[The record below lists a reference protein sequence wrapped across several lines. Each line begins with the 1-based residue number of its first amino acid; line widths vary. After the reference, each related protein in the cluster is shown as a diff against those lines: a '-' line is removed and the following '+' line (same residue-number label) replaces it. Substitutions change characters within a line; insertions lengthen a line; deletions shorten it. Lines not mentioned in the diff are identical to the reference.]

1 MRVVKKIAILKLG
14 GPEITNKRKELE
26 MRKTGVLIGAISLFS
41 LLCMSQSFAQQGM
54 QWRGGG
60 GWGMDAQY
68 SRMYDTKTVETISGE
83 VASVDIITPMK
94 GMCYGVHLMVKTA
107 KETISVHLGPGWYI
121 ENQDTKIEPKD
132 KVEVVGSRITLEGK
146 PAIIAAEVKKGDE
159 ILKLRNK
166 KGFPF
171 WSGWRRSQ
179 D

>member
-1 MRVVKKIAILKLG
+1 
-14 GPEITNKRKELE
+14 
-26 MRKTGVLIGAISLFS
+26 MRKMGIVIGMIFIFS
-41 LLCMSQSFAQQGM
+41 LLHITQSFAQQGM

-60 GWGMDAQY
+60 GWGMDAPY
-68 SRMYDTKTVETISGE
+68 NRMYDPKTIETISAE
-83 VASVDIITPMK
+83 VVSVDIITPMK

-107 KETISVHLGPGWYI
+107 KETVSVHLGPGWYI

-132 KVEVVGSRITLEGK
+132 KVEITGSRITLEGK